1 MVMIKLPQDK
11 LETIEVKYQDKV
23 LCKLTSQQVVDA
35 AADEVDGWEKEY
47 DVADLQTRTI
57 KNVCWDDIERAY
69 DVDSDYIDNE
79 TELVDFICKWTHYY
93 FAVVLMD
100 SWESEYIRWK

>member
-1 MVMIKLPQDK
+1 MIKLPQDK

-35 AADEVDGWEKEY
+35 AADEADGWEKEY

-57 KNVCWDDIERAY
+57 KNVCWYDIESVY
-69 DVDSDYIDNE
+69 NVDSDYIDNE
-79 TELVDFICKWTHYY
+79 TEVVDFICKWAHYY
-93 FAVVLMD
+93 LAVALMD
-100 SWESEYIRWK
+100 SWESDYIRWK

>member
-1 MVMIKLPQDK
+1 MIKLPQDK

-57 KNVCWDDIERAY
+57 KNVCWYDIERAY

-79 TELVDFICKWTHYY
+79 TELVDFICKWAHYY
-93 FAVVLMD
+93 LAVVLMD
-100 SWESEYIRWK
+100 SWESEYIRWKK